1 MNEFQSEMRLRV
13 FEDTLDALIEMKEHA
28 QSESEDDRIDNEI
41 AVLIIE
47 YIDLV
52 QEFNM

>member
-1 MNEFQSEMRLRV
+1 MNRIQY
-13 FEDTLDALIEMKEHA
+13 EDMLDALIEMKEHA

-47 YIDLV
+47 FV
-52 QEFNM
+52 G